1 MIIGLDLNQQK
12 KYIHNLED
20 LTMESVAIE
29 KEAMKLSP
37 VEKALLADRLLQSL
51 DLEREENAKAW
62 AKVAEQRL
70 EEYNAGRMDAYDGQ
84 TVIHSLKNKTS

>member
-1 MIIGLDLNQQK
+1 
-12 KYIHNLED
+12 
-20 LTMESVAIE
+20 MESVAIE

-51 DLEREENAKAW
+51 DLEREENTKAW

-70 EEYNAGRMDAYDGQ
+70 EEYHAGRMDAYDGQ
-84 TVIHSLKNKTS
+84 TVIDSLRNKTS